1 MMRLFGR
8 GSGGESP
15 RTASPPTPLP
25 TTSSNMS
32 AGPARPIR
40 LVYCDEKGRFHMDP
54 EAVALL
60 QLVKQPVGVVSVC
73 GRARQG
79 KSFILNQVLRI
90 YLVETTKAFEDIFIL
105 RFLRNNLFR
114 VLLLGRSSGF
124 QVASTHRPCTKGLWL
139 WSTPIRRTALDG
151 TEYSL
156 LLLDSEGIDA
166 YDQTGTYSTQ
176 IFSLAVLLSSMF
188 IYNQMGGIDEAALD
202 RLSLVTEM
210 TKHIRV
216 RASGGRSSAS
226 ELGQFSPIFVWL
238 LRDFYLELV
247 EDNRKITPR
256 DYLEIALRPV
266 QEDGRDVSAKNE
278 IRESIRALFPD
289 RECFTLVRPLSNEN
303 DLQRLDQIPL
313 DKLRPEFR
321 SGLDS
326 LTRFVFERTRPKQMG
341 ATVMT
346 GPILARIT
354 QSFLDAI
361 NNGAVPTITSTWQF
375 VEIGPFFEEGQKRDS
390 GLCLWGG
397 GSNKFIGFGMKPE
410 HDSLYSKLFS
420 VEEAECQ
427 RAYELGTELYMSAFD
442 RSKPPEEAALKEAH
456 EDAVQKTMSTFNA
469 TAVGAGSIRQ
479 KYEKRLQN
487 FLRKAF
493 EDIKKDAFRE
503 AYLRCTNT
511 IENMEKELRMACHSP
526 AAKIENVVKV
536 LDGLLS
542 NYEATCHGPEKWRKA
557 VVFLRQILE
566 GPLLDLMKKQIDQI
580 KTEKNSLA
588 LECRSIKD
596 KMDLL
601 NKQLESS
608 EQYKSEYLERYH
620 DAINDKKKL
629 ADDYML
635 CITNLQKKCSLLDEK
650 YSNLSKILDTARQES
665 ADWKRKYE
673 LVLSRQKA
681 EKEQSS
687 GEIAM
692 LRSKNSAAEARLAA
706 AQEKAQS
713 AQEEAE
719 EWKRKF
725 DMAAGDVKSSLEKVA
740 AIQERT
746 NYQIQSRE
754 AALRTEFLSTLAE
767 KEDEIK
773 EKASKIEQ
781 AEQRLTTLSL
791 ELKAAESKL
800 KNYDLETSTLKLEVK
815 KLIDKADSAN
825 TTAHLAESK
834 ASHLEQEKMHLEQK
848 YQSQFSRFEEI
859 QERCKSAEKEAK
871 RATELADAAR
881 AEAVS
886 AQKEKSDFQRVAMER
901 LAQIERAERLTDS
914 LERQKADLD
923 NEVERYRTAERDALF
938 KVEMLE
944 ERVREREKEIDT
956 FVKSNNIQR
965 KEYVQG
971 LESLLDTERAAHAE
985 ANNRAEA
992 LSVQLQV
999 TQSKLDELSQELTA
1013 LRFSEKTN
1021 LGNKL
1026 RSGSHAAK
1034 RGRID
1039 DCEMGVDS
1047 VEGTGVNNNHEKMG
1061 RGNKRS
1067 KSTTSPL
1074 VFSSPEDGGSVF
1086 GGDDQTNNQQTNV
1099 EDYTKFTVQKLKQ
1112 ELTNHNFGA
1121 ELLQLKTPNK
1131 RDILALYEKCVLR
1144 KT

>member
-15 RTASPPTPLP
+15 HTASPPTPLL

-40 LVYCDEKGRFHMDP
+40 LVYCDEKGKFHMDP

-79 KSFILNQVLRI
+79 KSFILNQ
-90 YLVETTKAFEDIFIL
+90 
-105 RFLRNNLFR
+105 
-114 VLLLGRSSGF
+114 LLGRSSGF

-266 QEDGRDVSAKNE
+266 QEGGRDVSAKNE

-289 RECFTLVRPLSNEN
+289 RECFPLVRPLSNEN

-361 NNGAVPTITSTWQF
+361 NNGAVPTITSSWQRKD
-375 VEIGPFFEEGQKRDS
+375 KR
-390 GLCLWGG
+390 G
-397 GSNKFIGFGMKPE
+397 I
-410 HDSLYSKLFS
+410 S

-442 RSKPPEEAALKEAH
+442 RSKPPEEAALREAH
-456 EDAVQKTMSTFNA
+456 EDAVQKTMATFNA

-479 KYEKRLQN
+479 KYEKRLQS

-511 IENMEKELRMACHSP
+511 IENMEKELRIACHSP
-526 AAKIENVVKV
+526 DAKIENIVKV

-557 VVFLRQILE
+557 VVFLRQSLE
-566 GPLLDLMKKQIDQI
+566 GPLLDLIKKEIDQI
-580 KTEKNSLA
+580 TTKKSSLA

-608 EQYKSEYLERYH
+608 EKYKSEYLKRYD
-620 DAINDKKKL
+620 DAIIDKKKL

-635 CITNLQKKCSLLDEK
+635 RITNLQKKCSSLEEK

-673 LVLSRQKA
+673 FVLSRQKA
-681 EKEQSS
+681 EEEQMS
-687 GEIAM
+687 GEIKM

-713 AQEEAE
+713 AQEEAG

-725 DMAAGDVKSSLEKVA
+725 DMAAEDVKNSLEKVA

-754 AALRTEFLSTLAE
+754 AALRTEIFSTLAE

-781 AEQRLTTLSL
+781 ADQRLTTLSL

-825 TTAHLAESK
+825 TTARLAESK
-834 ASHLEQEKMHLEQK
+834 ASRLEQEKIHLEQK

-859 QERCKSAEKEAK
+859 QERCKAAEKEAK

-901 LAQIERAERLTDS
+901 LAQIERAERLADS
-914 LERQKADLD
+914 LERQKADLA
-923 NEVERYRTAERDALF
+923 NEVEIYRAAERDALF

-971 LESLLDTERAAHAE
+971 LESLLDSERAAHAE

-999 TQSKLDELSQELTA
+999 TQAKLDELSQELTA

-1021 LGNKL
+1021 LDSKL
-1026 RSGSHAAK
+1026 RSGSHAK
-1034 RGRID
+1034 RGRTD
-1039 DCEMGVDS
+1039 DYEMGVDS
-1047 VEGTGVNNNHEKMG
+1047 AEGTGINNNNNEKVT

-1074 VFSSPEDGGSVF
+1074 KFSSPEDGGSMF
-1086 GGDDQTNNQQTNV
+1086 GGDEQTNSQQMNV
-1099 EDYTKFTVQKLKQ
+1099 EDYTKFTIPKLKR

-1121 ELLQLKTPNK
+1121 EVLQLKTPIIK
-1131 RDILALYEKCVLR
+1131 RDILALYEKCVLK